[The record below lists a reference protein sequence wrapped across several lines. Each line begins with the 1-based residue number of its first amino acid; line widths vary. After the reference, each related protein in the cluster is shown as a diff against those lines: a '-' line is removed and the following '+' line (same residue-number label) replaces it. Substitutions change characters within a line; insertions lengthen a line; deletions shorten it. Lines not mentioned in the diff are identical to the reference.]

1 MTRNTEIYI
10 EWFQRMLT
18 IRCFEEMAY
27 KLYTMGK
34 LPGVM
39 HYAIGQEAVSVGAAV
54 TLRKD
59 DYITSTHRGHG
70 DVIAKGAQP
79 DRMFAEL
86 MAKQTGYCHGKGGSL
101 HIMDF
106 ENGVLGANGIVGAG
120 VPIASGA
127 ALSIRM
133 RGTDQVVVCFIGD
146 GAIANSAF
154 HEGFHLAVLWK
165 LPVIIVRHNNQYA
178 ESTPLAVYQ
187 GMPNVAAWVSGYG
200 VEVAEIDGNDVQL
213 VYKTVK
219 RFVDRARKG
228 EGPFFVDCLTY
239 RWMGH
244 NVGDPTAYRP
254 KGELEIWK
262 TKDPIKRMEDFL
274 INEAK
279 VPSGKVDALKKEVND
294 KIEAAVRFAEESPD
308 VQAEEA
314 LTNIYV

>member
-1 MTRNTEIYI
+1 MNCDI
-10 EWFQRMLT
+10 EVYVDWFQRMLT
-18 IRCFEEMAY
+18 IRYFEEMAY

-39 HYAIGQEAVSVGAAV
+39 HYAIGQEAVSVGAAT

-86 MAKQTGYCHGKGGSL
+86 MAKQTGYCQGKGGSL

-120 VPIASGA
+120 VPIAAGA

-165 LPVIIVRHNNQYA
+165 LPVIVVRHNNQYA

-187 GMPNVAAWVSGYG
+187 GMPNVATWVSGYG
-200 VEVAEIDGNDVQL
+200 VDVAEIDGNDVQL
-213 VYKTVK
+213 VHETVK
-219 RFVDRARKG
+219 SFVDRARNG

-244 NVGDPTAYRP
+244 NVGDPMAYRP
-254 KGELEIWK
+254 KGELETWK
-262 TKDPIKRMEDFL
+262 TKDPIKRMETFL
-274 INEAK
+274 KHDAK
-279 VPSGKVDALKKEVND
+279 VTTAKMDSLKKEVD
-294 KIEAAVRFAEESPD
+294 VKIAAAVRFAEESPD